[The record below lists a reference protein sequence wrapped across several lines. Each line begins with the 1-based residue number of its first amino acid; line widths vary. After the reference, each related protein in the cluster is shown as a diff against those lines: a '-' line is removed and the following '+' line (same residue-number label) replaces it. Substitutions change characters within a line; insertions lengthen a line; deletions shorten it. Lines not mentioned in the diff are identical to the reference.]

1 MPLTL
6 TSGHTEQI
14 SLREQFKNLNRYTN
28 IENPVFELTT
38 SNPVTVTALVKG
50 PDSISSYLVYPCT
63 EAGREFRMVPF
74 CNAKMNGECV
84 CSIVTLRENTTIT
97 LENNNNGNITVFH
110 EHHVGGETIDSL
122 SLSNTNPFIVQNNK
136 SRYIA
141 LQSSDD
147 FSGLLLKTT
156 FKVVVFCGGMIKG
169 ATTSMEQILPIKQY
183 GKAFYSFPINTEIM
197 PLSKLR
203 FVAHFN
209 LTTVAINDKESWMI
223 DAGKFKEEPI
233 QNSDIYQITSNKP
246 IGLYQIFSGNNPSRS
261 DKYDEGLV
269 LVPSKEQYIPSVIIP
284 RRRQN
289 DPTTLYVGLVSQV
302 NYTYQT
308 YEGNTDKITIIK
320 DLIRESDNDG
330 RVLNISMTICKSV
343 EDSYN
348 MSVYI
353 YRITDGGSS
362 FSIAGLKFNSE
373 IVRMNLSLFKL
384 FNDLILLYRHYI

>member
-169 ATTSMEQILPIKQY
+169 ATTSME
-183 GKAFYSFPINTEIM
+183 
-197 PLSKLR
+197 
-203 FVAHFN
+203 
-209 LTTVAINDKESWMI
+209 
-223 DAGKFKEEPI
+223 
-233 QNSDIYQITSNKP
+233 
-246 IGLYQIFSGNNPSRS
+246 
-261 DKYDEGLV
+261 
-269 LVPSKEQYIPSVIIP
+269 
-284 RRRQN
+284 
-289 DPTTLYVGLVSQV
+289 
-302 NYTYQT
+302 
-308 YEGNTDKITIIK
+308 
-320 DLIRESDNDG
+320 
-330 RVLNISMTICKSV
+330 
-343 EDSYN
+343 
-348 MSVYI
+348 
-353 YRITDGGSS
+353 
-362 FSIAGLKFNSE
+362 
-373 IVRMNLSLFKL
+373 
-384 FNDLILLYRHYI
+384 

>member
-169 ATTSMEQILPIKQY
+169 VTTSMEQILPIKQY
-183 GKAFYSFPINTEIM
+183 GKAFYSFPINREIM
-197 PLSKLR
+197 PLSRLR
-203 FVAHFN
+203 FVSQFN
-209 LTTVAINDKESWMI
+209 RTTVAINDKESWMI
-223 DAGKFKEEPI
+223 DAGKFADKLI
-233 QNSDIYQITSNKP
+233 QDSDIYRITSNKP

-289 DPTTLYVGLVSQV
+289 DPTAFYVGLVSQV

-343 EDSYN
+343 EDSNN

-384 FNDLILLYRHYI
+384 FDDLILLYRHYI

>member
-1 MPLTL
+1 M
-6 TSGHTEQI
+6 
-14 SLREQFKNLNRYTN
+14 
-28 IENPVFELTT
+28 
-38 SNPVTVTALVKG
+38 
-50 PDSISSYLVYPCT
+50 
-63 EAGREFRMVPF
+63 
-74 CNAKMNGECV
+74 
-84 CSIVTLRENTTIT
+84 
-97 LENNNNGNITVFH
+97 
-110 EHHVGGETIDSL
+110 
-122 SLSNTNPFIVQNNK
+122 
-136 SRYIA
+136 
-141 LQSSDD
+141 
-147 FSGLLLKTT
+147 
-156 FKVVVFCGGMIKG
+156 
-169 ATTSMEQILPIKQY
+169 
-183 GKAFYSFPINTEIM
+183 
-197 PLSKLR
+197 
-203 FVAHFN
+203 
-209 LTTVAINDKESWMI
+209 AINDKESWMI
-223 DAGKFKEEPI
+223 DAGKFADKLI
-233 QNSDIYQITSNKP
+233 QDSDIYRITSNKP

-261 DKYDEGLV
+261 DKYDEGMV

-343 EDSYN
+343 EDSNN